1 MNISPDRLHHIIALA
16 RAQVDAAPLETLA
29 ALYFAQL
36 DDSDA
41 ARLDDAALA
50 DRLASHF
57 RLLLEHDGTAP
68 QIRITNPEGADYSV
82 IETVIRDRPFLI
94 DTLTMGMESHGLA
107 VRQLLHT
114 IVHVSR
120 DESGRITA
128 IGAVDDSNEKH
139 LSLMYARIDR
149 IEEAE
154 IAALTSTLQD
164 KIATLDLVVGD
175 WAAMREALFAL
186 QRDMATAPMPEAA
199 YSKEA
204 VRDFLGWMLDDN
216 FTFLGYREYRVDG
229 KALIAVGGSGLGLLR
244 NDGEPD
250 QPSQS
255 FQELPENLRDM
266 VLAPQALLLSKS
278 SRISP
283 VHRKAHMDFLGVQRF
298 DAEGK
303 VIGEHRFLGLFT
315 RDAYRLGVDQIPL
328 LREKAQAVE
337 ASIHLPRGGHAWKK
351 LRHILDD
358 FPRDDLFQGSV
369 DTLAPMISGI
379 LRLHDKSRLRLF
391 ARVDSYQR
399 FVSCLV
405 YVPRD
410 RFNTHLREKIQHA
423 LQSAFG
429 GHDSEFSVQ
438 FEANHV
444 RLHVHVRT
452 KAGQIP
458 AFDLKKVEAELAA
471 LMRDWVDEYQEH
483 ARNQLPLLRFNHRFP
498 AAYRE
503 VHTPWQGRMDAE
515 VMAGLDE
522 RSPLD
527 IRLDADHRAG
537 QQSLHFSL
545 YGYQRE
551 EHFVAIMDILDRLGM
566 PVKNVRFYNFA
577 DGYWIQRY
585 EIDPEK
591 TRYRFSDDFE
601 WQAEYH
607 TLIGEAFW
615 RVWMGEVE
623 NDRLNQLVLKLDREV
638 RDVLVLRALG
648 KYMVQAGVPFSYDYI
663 QQTLLANPV
672 IAEALLNLFSYR
684 MMPDESLDAA
694 ARHDMIAAYERRILN
709 LLQDVKSLDEDRIIR
724 WYLDLLK
731 AMLRTNFYQR
741 EAGGYFKNRL
751 SFKFAAS
758 EIPELPKPKP
768 MFEIYVYSPKVEAV
782 HLRGGKVAR
791 GGLRWSDRMEDFRT
805 EVLGLVKAQMVKN
818 AVIVPLGSK
827 GGFVVK
833 QPPAGREAWLAEGK
847 ECYRT
852 FIRGLLDVTDNLV
865 DGKVVPPADTV
876 RHDGDDPYLVVAAD
890 KGTASFSDIANAI
903 SAEYGFWLGDA
914 FASGGS
920 AGYDHKGMGITAR
933 GAWESVK
940 RHFRMMGKDIQNKDE
955 FSVVGIGDMSGDV
968 FGNGMLLSKNTL
980 LKAAFNHLHIF
991 IDPNPDAATSFAER
1005 ERLFNLP
1012 RSTWADYNADLIS
1025 AGGGVF
1031 SRQDK
1036 SIAISAEMKQAFAIE
1051 EDQLTPTELINRLL
1065 KAPVDLIWN
1074 GGIGTY
1080 VKHSEETHAQVGDR
1094 ANDALRVN
1102 GNEIRAK
1109 VIGEGGNLGMTQR
1122 GRIEAALNGVRLNTD
1137 AIDNSGGV
1145 NCSDHE
1151 VNIKI
1156 LLNQAIEAGRL
1167 DTAARNE
1174 LLAAMTDS
1182 VAGHVLRQ
1190 NYMQPQVIEIMASR
1204 PGDIGEYA
1212 RIMRQLESEG
1222 RLDRAIEFLPDDA
1235 AIAERAAQGKGLTN
1249 PELAVLLAYSKMWV
1263 YDHLLASDLPDD
1275 ACLAREIQ
1283 RYFPEQ
1289 LSENHGA
1296 DMQTHRLKR
1305 EIISTFL
1312 TNGMVNR
1319 MGAGFLFR
1327 ATEESGESIATLTR
1341 CYVLAREI
1349 FAANDYWQT
1358 LEALDNRIPA
1368 ALQIE
1373 LEIRLRTL
1381 LERASRWLLRH
1392 VDVQG
1397 DLQATIAR
1405 LRSHLAPLVGE
1416 NGWIAQRFAD
1426 SYQTEKSA
1434 WQAQGLPAELAAAFA
1449 ILPLYIQALDVA
1461 LLAEQSGKDAVQVAD
1476 VWFAVEERL
1485 QGHWL
1490 LAQIN
1495 RLPAADSW
1503 DRRARNALLASFQAT
1518 LRSIVHSL
1526 VGSGRSVAE
1535 WAGDRES
1542 ALAKADQA
1550 MAELQ
1555 NRDASLATL
1564 SVVLGELAV
1573 LGQEG

>member
-1 MNISPDRLHHIIALA
+1 MNISPSRLADIITRA
-16 RAQVDAAPLETLA
+16 RSRIDGAPLDALA

-36 DDSDA
+36 GEEEA
-41 ARLDDAALA
+41 ARLGNDILAAM
-50 DRLASHF
+50 LASHA
-57 RLLLEHDGTAP
+57 RLLLAHDGTAP
-68 QIRITNPEGADYSV
+68 QIRIFNPDDTDYTV
-82 IETVIRDRPFLI
+82 VETVIRDRPFLI
-94 DTLTMGMESHGLA
+94 DTLTMGIESHDFALHF
-107 VRQLLHT
+107 LLHS
-114 IVHVSR
+114 IVHADR
-120 DESGRITA
+120 DAAGRITA
-128 IGAVDDSNEKH
+128 VGAVDDSNEKH
-139 LSLMYARIDR
+139 LSLMYAQIDR
-149 IEEAE
+149 IDDAQ
-154 IAALTSTLQD
+154 IAALAATLRE
-164 KIATLDLVVGD
+164 KIATLDLVAGD
-175 WAAMREALFAL
+175 WAAMREALFAV
-186 QRDMATAPMPEAA
+186 QRDIAAAAMPETS

-204 VRDFLGWMLDDN
+204 VRDFLGWILDDN

-229 KALIAVGGSGLGLLR
+229 KALVAVGGSGLGLLR

-250 QPSQS
+250 RPSQS
-255 FQELPENLRDM
+255 FQELPEVLRDM
-266 VLAPQALLLSKS
+266 VLAPQAVLLSKS

-283 VHRKAHMDFLGVQRF
+283 VHRKAHMDFLGVQAF
-298 DAEGK
+298 DAEGN

-315 RDAYRLGVDQIPL
+315 REAYRLGVEDIPL
-328 LREKAQAVE
+328 LRDKAQRVE
-337 ASIHLPRGGHAWKK
+337 ARVHLPRGGHAWKK

-358 FPRDDLFQGSV
+358 FPRDDLFQGDV
-369 DTLAPMISGI
+369 DTLAPMIAGI

-391 ARVDSYQR
+391 ARVDGYQR

-423 LQSAFG
+423 LQNAFG
-429 GHDSEFSVQ
+429 GYDSEFSVQ

-458 AFDLKKVEAELAA
+458 DFRLDSIEAELAS

-503 VHTPWQGRMDAE
+503 AHTPWQGRMDAE
-515 VMAGLDE
+515 VLASLDE

-527 IRLDADHRAG
+527 IRLDADPRAAHK
-537 QQSLHFSL
+537 SLYFSL
-545 YGYQRE
+545 FGYQRE

-566 PVKNVRFYNFA
+566 PVKNVRFYNLA

-591 TRYRFSDDFE
+591 TRYRFSDDLD

-607 TLIGEAFW
+607 ALIGEAFW

-623 NDRLNQLVLKLDREV
+623 NDRLNQLVLELDREV

-672 IAEALLNLFSYR
+672 IAEALLSLFHYR
-684 MMPDESLDAA
+684 MRPDESLDAA
-694 ARHDMIAAYERRILN
+694 ARHDMIATYERRVLG
-709 LLQDVKSLDEDRIIR
+709 LLQEVKSLDEDRIIR

-741 EAGGYFKNRL
+741 DADGYFKNRL

-833 QPPAGREAWLAEGK
+833 QPPAERDAFLEEGK

-991 IDPNPDAATSFAER
+991 IDPNPDAAKSFAER
-1005 ERLFNLP
+1005 ERLFKLP
-1012 RSTWADYNADLIS
+1012 RSTWADYDASLIS

-1031 SRQDK
+1031 SRADK
-1036 SIAISAEMKQAFAIE
+1036 SVAITPEMKEAFAIE
-1051 EDQLTPTELINRLL
+1051 EDTLTPTDLINRLL

-1080 VKHSEETHAQVGDR
+1080 VKHSDETHAQVGDR
-1094 ANDALRVN
+1094 ANDVLRVN
-1102 GNEIRAK
+1102 GSDIRAK

-1122 GRIEAALNGVRLNTD
+1122 GRIEAALAGVRLNTD

-1167 DTAARNE
+1167 DTAARNA

-1182 VAGHVLRQ
+1182 VAAHVLRQ

-1204 PGDIGEYA
+1204 PQDIGEYA
-1212 RIMRQLESEG
+1212 RIMRRLESEG
-1222 RLDRAIEFLPDDA
+1222 RLDRAIEYLPDDA
-1235 AIAERAAQGKGLTN
+1235 QIAERAAQGKGLTN
-1249 PELAVLLAYSKMWV
+1249 PELAVLLAYAKMWV
-1263 YDHLLASDLPDD
+1263 YDQLLASDLPDD
-1275 ACLAREIQ
+1275 ARIARDIR
-1283 RYFPEQ
+1283 RYFPAQ
-1289 LSENHGA
+1289 LAENHGD
-1296 DMQTHRLKR
+1296 DMQSHRLKR

-1319 MGAGFLFR
+1319 MGAAFLFR
-1327 ATEESGESIATLTR
+1327 ASEESGESVANLTR
-1341 CYVLAREI
+1341 AYVLARDI
-1349 FAANDYWQT
+1349 FAAADYWQA
-1358 LEALDNRIPA
+1358 LEALDNHIPA
-1368 ALQIE
+1368 ELQIA

-1381 LERASRWLLRH
+1381 LENTIRWLLRN
-1392 VDVQG
+1392 VNLAD
-1397 DLQATIAR
+1397 DLDATIAR
-1405 LRSHLAPLVGE
+1405 LQSHLAPLTGDDGLLGKRFGE
-1416 NGWIAQRFAD
+1416 RYAAEKAQ
-1426 SYQTEKSA
+1426 
-1434 WQAQGLPAELAAAFA
+1434 WQAQGLPQALADAFA
-1449 ILPLYIQALDVA
+1449 ILPLYAQALDVA
-1461 LLAEQSGKDAVQVAD
+1461 LLAEQSGKDAAQVAD
-1476 VWFAVEERL
+1476 LWFAVQETL
-1485 QGHWL
+1485 QGHQL
-1490 LAQIN
+1490 LAQIAA
-1495 RLPAADSW
+1495 LPAADSW
-1503 DRRARNALLASFQAT
+1503 ERRARNALAASLQNT
-1518 LRSIVHSL
+1518 QRSIVQQL
-1526 VGSGRSVAE
+1526 LASGQSAAE
-1535 WAGDRES
+1535 WMTEKAA
-1542 ALAKADQA
+1542 ALDKAQQTLG
-1550 MAELQ
+1550 ELQ
-1555 NRDASLATL
+1555 QRDPSLATL
-1564 SVVLGELAV
+1564 SVALGELAA
-1573 LGQEG
+1573 LAQG